1 MKSARARNTEAE
13 RLQLLCAIGIL
24 SEKPR
29 MRIALGLVSLSLSL
43 FLHRSRQRN
52 SRCHVR
58 SWLTPSAS
66 REREDWSSS
75 PVKRNE
81 KNKTLRFG
89 YGTFQLYCAY
99 IVSYR
104 LGWNFLLDFTF
115 EMDRT
120 RFRLSAVLR
129 LCRPFLVDR
138 VYKPTSRRAT

>member
-1 MKSARARNTEAE
+1 MKSVRARNTEAE

-29 MRIALGLVSLSLSL
+29 MRIALGLVSLSLSSCIGAGNEIHDVTSVL
-43 FLHRSRQRN
+43 GSLH
-52 SRCHVR
+52 
-58 SWLTPSAS
+58 LLL
-66 REREDWSSS
+66 EREDWSSS